1 MNDLLKM
8 SGFDE
13 AIIGEVMRFD
23 ERFLL
28 YDFDKVIEILMRDMS
43 YDDALEHWSFNQ
55 VGSWVGEETPA
66 FLMYKYQEDTNA
78 HDSN

>member
-1 MNDLLKM
+1 
-8 SGFDE
+8 
-13 AIIGEVMRFD
+13 
-23 ERFLL
+23 
-28 YDFDKVIEILMRDMS
+28 MRDMS